1 MPHVV
6 NETARPSLTSLRR
19 RLLAWFDRHRR
30 DLPWRHNRDP
40 YRIWVS
46 EVMLQQTTV
55 AAVVPYFD
63 RFMAAFPTLA
73 DLAAADEQ
81 AVLKHWAGLGYYRR
95 AKHLHQAAR
104 LLVAAGGSLPDDP
117 EVWRALP
124 GVGRYILGAV
134 LSQAFDR
141 RMPIIEANSL
151 RVICRL
157 FGQTGD
163 PKSAAVQ
170 KWLWQTA
177 EALLPKSRAG
187 DFNQALM
194 ELGALVCTPAQPR
207 CSQCPLRCDCVANN
221 AGTQDKIPTKSAPA
235 ATSEV
240 REVAVVIRRGEKVL
254 LAQRP
259 DDAVRWAGMWE
270 FPRTELK
277 DDEAHER
284 AARRILR
291 SCALKATLG
300 SELTTLRYGV
310 TRFQMVLTCFEA
322 NYSGGKFASAF
333 YQRATWCRPGE
344 LTDYP
349 LATAV
354 RRLAELLLQESR
366 QRRLF

>member
-1 MPHVV
+1 
-6 NETARPSLTSLRR
+6 
-19 RLLAWFDRHRR
+19 
-30 DLPWRHNRDP
+30 
-40 YRIWVS
+40 
-46 EVMLQQTTV
+46 MLQQTTV
-55 AAVVPYFD
+55 AAVVPYFQ
-63 RFMAAFPTLA
+63 RFMSAFPTLA

-95 AKHLHQAAR
+95 AKHMHQAAR
-104 LLVAAGGSLPDDP
+104 TLVAAGGLLPDDP
-117 EVWRALP
+117 DIWRELP

-157 FGQTGD
+157 FGQAGD
-163 PKSAAVQ
+163 PKSTAVQ

-177 EALLPKSRAG
+177 EAMLPKSRAG

-207 CSQCPLRCDCVANN
+207 CSECPLRRDCVAFA
-221 AGTQDKIPTKSAPA
+221 AGTQNTIPTKSAA
-235 ATSEV
+235 ATLSEV
-240 REVAVVIRRGEKVL
+240 REVALVIRRGDKVL

-270 FPRTELK
+270 FPRAELK
-277 DDEAHER
+277 ADEPYER
-284 AARRILR
+284 AARRLIR
-291 SCALKATLG
+291 NCALKAKLG
-300 SELTTLRYGV
+300 SELATLRYGV
-310 TRFQMVLTCFEA
+310 TRFRMVLTTFEA

-333 YQRATWCRPGE
+333 YQRAGWLCPAE
-344 LTDYP
+344 LMDYP

-354 RRLAELLLQESR
+354 RRLAELLIRESR